1 MSSPSAFDRPT
12 PDDDADA
19 EVAASVEPEG
29 GSAESHNSVSSFV
42 VPRMLAPHE
51 AAVRAALRTAAA
63 GRDFTWP
70 PLTDA
75 VTSLG
80 RAAQFA
86 QSSLDDLLAIVEM
99 TVRTTLVGPRQ
110 KATADAVLV
119 YLLRFARQAYFGAR
133 AELLEAQAK
142 RGGPGMR

>member
-1 MSSPSAFDRPT
+1 MSAQTATQPVPPS
-12 PDDDADA
+12 DDADA
-19 EVAASVEPEG
+19 SITEQGFAAEEG
-29 GSAESHNSVSSFV
+29 TSPASIA

-51 AAVRAALRTAAA
+51 AAVRVALRSATA
-63 GRDFTWP
+63 GRDYTWR

-86 QSSLDDLLAIVEM
+86 QSSLEDLMAIIEIA
-99 TVRTTLVGPRQ
+99 VRSTIAGPRQ
-110 KATADAVLV
+110 KSTADAVLV

-133 AELLEAQAK
+133 AELLDAQANRRK
-142 RGGPGMR
+142 MSGLS